1 MNTSHKALLVCS
13 TLLAAG
19 LTYCG
24 ASQSAEDV
32 GYLWIG
38 MTYMGGFMSAVVLSL
53 ILDAN

>member
-1 MNTSHKALLVCS
+1 MNTSHKSLLVCS

-32 GYLWIG
+32 GYLWIA

>member
-1 MNTSHKALLVCS
+1 MDKSLLVCC

-32 GYLWIG
+32 GYLWIA
-38 MTYMGGFMSAVVLSL
+38 MTYMGGFMSAVVVGL
-53 ILDAN
+53 ILDSN